1 MRRAEVQ
8 RTTLE
13 TMINVEFTLDGN
25 GEFSGTSGLGF
36 FDHMLTLFC
45 KFGGFNLNLS
55 CQGDLDV
62 DDHHT
67 VEDIGL
73 VLGEAFSKALGD
85 KKGIARFA
93 SGFYPMDEALMLIA
107 VDISGRPYLAFEADF
122 PPVLA
127 GKFNYQMIEEFFRAF
142 VQKAGITLHVRE
154 ISGKNLHHKAEAIF
168 KGLGRTL
175 KVAVS
180 VQGDELPS
188 TKGVI

>member
-1 MRRAEVQ
+1 MRWARVE

-13 TMINVEFTLDGN
+13 TSIKVELTLDGK
-25 GEFSGTSGLGF
+25 GEFSGASGIGF
-36 FDHMLTLFC
+36 FDHLLTLFC
-45 KFGGFNLNLS
+45 KFSGFNLTLS
-55 CQGDLDV
+55 CQGDLEV

-93 SGFYPMDEALMLIA
+93 SGFYPMDEALMLVA
-107 VDISGRPYLAFEADF
+107 VDISGRPYLAFEAEF

-127 GKFNYQMIEEFFRAF
+127 GKFNYQMVEEFFRAL

-154 ISGKNLHHKAEAIF
+154 FAGKNLHHKAEAIF
-168 KGLGRTL
+168 KGVGRTL
-175 KVAVS
+175 KMAVTLE
-180 VQGDELPS
+180 GDVLPS